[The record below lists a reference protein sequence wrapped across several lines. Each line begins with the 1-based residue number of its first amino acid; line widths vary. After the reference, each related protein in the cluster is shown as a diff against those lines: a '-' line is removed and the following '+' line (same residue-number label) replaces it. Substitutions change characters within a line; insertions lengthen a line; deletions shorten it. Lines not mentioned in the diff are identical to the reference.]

1 MVPHISLPH
10 GLGKQLL
17 LLLWL
22 LLEVLLLLRV
32 LAVLLLHMW
41 LLLPRNCGFL
51 GSQLAYLFL
60 PGPTVHPLE

>member
-1 MVPHISLPH
+1 MVPHISLPN
-10 GLGKQLL
+10 GVGKQLL

-32 LAVLLLHMW
+32 LAVLLLHVW
-41 LLLPRNCGFL
+41 LLLPGNCWV
-51 GSQLAYLFL
+51 SWPQLAYLFL